1 VFTPVCF
8 IQVLSYNVANE
19 VINLPNN
26 THTAP
31 FIKAAARDIK
41 AYLKSKGLS
50 ALVGYST
57 VDASLIRDNVVQYL
71 TCDKAETSVDVCDFT
86 RSGRRVN

>member
-1 VFTPVCF
+1 MF
-8 IQVLSYNVANE
+8 IFNLFQVLSYNVANE

-41 AYLKSKGLS
+41 AYLKSKGSS
-50 ALVGYST
+50 ALVGYSA
-57 VDASLIRDNVVQYL
+57 VDSQAIRDNVVQYL
-71 TCDKAETSVDVCDFT
+71 TCDKEETSVDVRAYSVYFSDP
-86 RSGRRVN
+86 VY